1 MRTLEFN
8 VDKQRLN
15 KKSDCDFRGLVAGTV
30 GYLQAKF
37 YFSTD
42 EWNQCSVKIARFWIG
57 EQEHAESLD
66 MNDCCVI
73 PAEVLTGSK
82 FEVSVIGA
90 APGYRIET
98 NKITVR
104 QEVY

>member
-8 VDKQRLN
+8 IEKQRLN
-15 KKSDCDFRGLVAGTV
+15 KNRDCDFSGLVAGTV

-37 YFSTD
+37 FFSD
-42 EWNQCSVKIARFWIG
+42 DDWKRCSTRVARFWIG
-57 EQEHAESLD
+57 EQEYAERLD
-66 MNDCCVI
+66 TSDCCVI
-73 PAEVLTGSK
+73 PHEVLTGSK
-82 FEVSVIGA
+82 FEVSVVGA

-98 NKITVR
+98 NKISVR